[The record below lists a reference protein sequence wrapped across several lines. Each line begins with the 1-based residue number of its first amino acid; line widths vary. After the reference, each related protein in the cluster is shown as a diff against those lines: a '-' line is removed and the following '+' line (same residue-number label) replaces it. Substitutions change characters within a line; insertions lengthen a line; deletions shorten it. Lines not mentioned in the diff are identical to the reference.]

1 MKLVKAYNG
10 DGSYSVLFE
19 DEQGNLSYES
29 DGGYGIV
36 RDSVIK
42 TEPLEQGDTLQE
54 VVNWCKENEQGVCIG
69 SSENI
74 YIGEFTTS
82 PLDHE
87 FNVPT
92 QLLKHIRT
100 PKLDKIT
107 LEEANEILKEQGK
120 IIEL

>member
-29 DGGYGIV
+29 DGGYGLT

-54 VVNWCKENEQGVCIG
+54 LIDWCKENDMDWSLGRG
-69 SSENI
+69 DSSSDILN
-74 YIGEFTTS
+74 
-82 PLDHE
+82 
-87 FNVPT
+87 N
-92 QLLKHIRT
+92 IRT